1 MWLDLGTYDFSGDG
15 RVTLSDVTGEE
26 DLSHTVAF
34 SAILFRSLD
43 YPEPTPEPTP
53 TATPAPT
60 PTPAPFVWAG
70 SGIAPPSTT
79 ITIPV
84 GASHLQLPGLGTA
97 SIDVQYDP
105 ARMEAVGCQPDPA
118 GVFDS
123 QSCDL
128 SYENDGTSP
137 DALRFSLG
145 SAVGV
150 SGSPLLAQLGFRAV
164 GEEGEAARLDV
175 LVQVFETPL
184 GEPITIQAYDGLV
197 CIAPCS
203 NLAYLPVILRP

>member
-1 MWLDLGTYDFSGDG
+1 
-15 RVTLSDVTGEE
+15 VTLSDVTGEE

-34 SAILFRSLD
+34 SAVLFLSLD

-53 TATPAPT
+53 TATPTPT

-105 ARMEAVGCQPDPA
+105 ARLEAVGCLPDPA

-123 QSCDL
+123 HSCEL
-128 SYENDGTSP
+128 SYEQDGVSP

-145 SAVGV
+145 SAAGV
-150 SGSPLLAQLGFRAV
+150 SGNPLLAQLGFRAV
-164 GEEGEAARLDV
+164 GDPGQAARLD
-175 LVQVFETPL
+175 LNVQVFDTPL
-184 GEPITIQAYDGLV
+184 GEPITAQAFSGMV

-203 NLAYLPVILRP
+203 NIAYLPVILRP